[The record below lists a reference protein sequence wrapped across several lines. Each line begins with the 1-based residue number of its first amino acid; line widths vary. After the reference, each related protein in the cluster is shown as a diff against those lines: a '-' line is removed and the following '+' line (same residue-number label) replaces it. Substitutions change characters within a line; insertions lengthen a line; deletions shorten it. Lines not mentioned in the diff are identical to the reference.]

1 MIQSL
6 HAFVTDENGVTAI
19 EYGLL
24 AAAIALAI
32 VTVMST
38 VGQHLSDVFKF
49 LGLLGSVSSTAKG

>member
-24 AAAIALAI
+24 AAGIALAI
-32 VTVMST
+32 VTVLST
-38 VGQHLSDVFKF
+38 VGRHLSDVFKF
-49 LGLLGSVSSTAKG
+49 VGLLNSISSTANS